1 MADLAGAFAMG
12 VAAMERGDAEGAERT
27 FRGIVIADPRA
38 HQAWYALSVLAQQ
51 ADRNEAAVEFAL
63 RAVNLERRN
72 VEYLNALGLAC
83 LQAGK
88 LPDAEKALRRALNLR
103 PIYPTALFNLGR
115 VLEKT
120 ATPADAQRA
129 YERAH
134 AMGGRFPELYAALA
148 QLYRQQGR
156 LDRAIALLA
165 EGLQGP
171 HQAILTPNMAD
182 CIADGEG
189 VDSAIEWLQQAQLRH
204 PRYPDIKFK
213 LGFLLLAAGR
223 WREGWKYYAWRDLE
237 DGHQLAEKSV
247 PDRLDGQ
254 RVQLV
259 GEQGLGDVLFF
270 LRFLPQLSD
279 RGAVVDLSCER
290 KLAALL
296 QGDPRFAAVMAT
308 DEPAPEYPY
317 LYRFSIGDLPGL
329 LGTDACPPAFALTS
343 DPVRRQR
350 CTRRLAALGAPP
362 YLGLTWKAGTD
373 SVRIDTLIPLSKQV
387 PPRALG
393 EVLRGWPGTLVS
405 LQRDPSEA
413 DLAAV
418 SASAGARIHDMSDL
432 NDDLHDGLALLEVLD
447 EYVTVSNTNVHLRAA
462 LGRSAR
468 VLVPYPPEWR
478 WMRKEGRSEWFPDFP
493 VYREP
498 VSRGWS
504 GPLGQLRADLF
515 Q

>member
-1 MADLAGAFAMG
+1 M
-12 VAAMERGDAEGAERT
+12 
-27 FRGIVIADPRA
+27 
-38 HQAWYALSVLAQQ
+38 
-51 ADRNEAAVEFAL
+51 
-63 RAVNLERRN
+63 
-72 VEYLNALGLAC
+72 EYLNALGVAY
-83 LQAGK
+83 LQAGR
-88 LPDAEKALRRALNLR
+88 LPEAEKALRRALNFR

-115 VLEKT
+115 ALEKT

-129 YERAH
+129 YERAL
-134 AMGGRFPELYAALA
+134 ALGGRFPELYAALA
-148 QLYRQQGR
+148 QLYRRQGR
-156 LDRAIALLA
+156 LDLAIALLA

-171 HQAILTPNMAD
+171 HQAILTPNMSD

-189 VDSAIEWLQQAQLRH
+189 VDRAIDWLQQAQLRH
-204 PRYPDIKFK
+204 PEYPDIKFK

-237 DGHQLAEKSV
+237 DDHQLSQKSL

-270 LRFLPQLSD
+270 LRFLSELSD
-279 RGAVVDLSCER
+279 RGAAVDLSCER

-296 QGDPRFAAVMAT
+296 KGDGRFAAVIAT
-308 DEPAPEYPY
+308 DEPPPEYAY
-317 LYRFSIGDLPGL
+317 VYRFSVGDLPGL
-329 LGTDACPPAFALTS
+329 LGADACPPAFALTA
-343 DPVRRQR
+343 DPARRQR
-350 CTRRLAALGAPP
+350 CIERLAPLGAPP

-373 SVRIDTLIPLSKQV
+373 TVRIDTLIPLAKEV
-387 PPRALG
+387 PPGALG
-393 EVLRGWPGTLVS
+393 EALRGWPGTLVS
-405 LQRDPSEA
+405 LQRHPLEA

-418 SASAGARIHDMSDL
+418 RASAGAAVHDLGDVNEDL
-432 NDDLHDGLALLEVLD
+432 CEMLALLDVLD

-478 WMRKEGRSEWFPDFP
+478 WMRNEGRSEWFPDFP

-498 VSRGWS
+498 VTRGWA
-504 GPLGQLRADLF
+504 GPLARLKAELF